1 MAQNIFG
8 RISERLGRTL
18 LIALAGQ
25 FFFLVSVIS
34 MIPLRMAENPVEDY
48 NLFYMPILAMI
59 FLVLFYRTCVEKDE
73 ARGILYGYFAALVA
87 WPCLGEI
94 ASLPVEK
101 GIVTQFC
108 SVDIKLL
115 GAYYY
120 VAACWML
127 LPIMWRT
134 KAVKSS
140 VLTFFLIFLGIW
152 SFELYMENYSAR
164 VPIDMMPMIAQWVT
178 IVSLILSIII
188 LVTSWR
194 TTSTAK
200 KTLMG
205 TLLYLTF
212 SLVLMSS
219 GPWKKP
225 STFYVKYEASHID
238 HELEEVLEEK
248 EYLEYMKQY
257 MLEKGMLTGKDIKY
271 MLDKNLIE
279 KEAVLEVVNK
289 GILKKKEIN
298 FLRENGII
306 KSEEE
311 EIKESH

>member
-25 FFFLVSVIS
+25 FFFLVSLIS

-152 SFELYMENYSAR
+152 SFELYMENYSQR
-164 VPIDMMPMIAQWVT
+164 VPVDMMPMVANCVT
-178 IVSLILSIII
+178 IVALIASIII

-194 TTSTAK
+194 STSTVK

-212 SLVLMSS
+212 SLVLMGS

-248 EYLEYMKQY
+248 EYLEYLKQY

-271 MLDKNLIE
+271 LLDKNLIE
-279 KEAVLEVVNK
+279 KEAVLEVVDK
-289 GILKKKEIN
+289 KLLKKKEIN
-298 FLRENGII
+298 FLREKDII

-311 EIKESH
+311 AIKESH

>member
-25 FFFLVSVIS
+25 FFFLVSLIS

-164 VPIDMMPMIAQWVT
+164 IPIDMMPMIAQWVT

-289 GILKKKEIN
+289 EILEKKEIN
-298 FLRENGII
+298 FLREKGII

>member
-25 FFFLVSVIS
+25 FFFLVSLIS

-73 ARGILYGYFAALVA
+73 ARGVLYGYFAALVA

-164 VPIDMMPMIAQWVT
+164 VPIDMMPMIANWVT
-178 IVSLILSIII
+178 IVALIASIII
-188 LVTSWR
+188 LAVSWR
-194 TTSTAK
+194 TTSLVK

-205 TLLYLTF
+205 TLLYITF
-212 SLVLMSS
+212 SLVLMGSTQ
-219 GPWKKP
+219 WKKP

-289 GILKKKEIN
+289 EILEKKEIN